1 MNEQLRLETAL
12 RQQQRLTPLQVQF
25 VRMLEMTTP
34 EVEDT
39 VRRAID
45 EMPAL
50 EAKDDDNAPAQPE
63 TPDRTS
69 GTEYATDTPAYKLR
83 ANNYSPDSS
92 HYDVAAAAP
101 ERDETL
107 MEALAAQL
115 SLTELDERQRL
126 IALNIIG
133 NIDQN
138 GYMTRD
144 LQSIADDIA
153 TRTQYSDVSVDDVR
167 HVWEVIRTLD
177 PAGVGAVDLRDCLLL
192 QLRRLDPSP
201 SVNTAIEIISHYFDI
216 FSKMHY
222 DRIMSTMELSDKQL
236 RESLAVIRR
245 LNPKPGSVYA
255 SGSNDEGAA
264 GHVIP
269 DFVVDVD
276 DDRLTLSMTA
286 RIPELSIERTFT
298 EDTPITAASPRQ
310 GRDSA
315 AMFIKSKR
323 DEAQTFIKVL
333 SMRQQTLYR
342 VMQAIVKLQRDFF
355 LTGDESLIKPMILR
369 DIKEMTGY
377 GLSVISRATAGKY
390 VATPHG
396 TYSLKWLFN
405 ERPKED
411 NDTTAHQLYA
421 ALRSIIDHENKFHPL
436 SDQRLT
442 ELMQGRGYDIA
453 RRTVAKY
460 RENMGYPVARL
471 RRKL

>member
-1 MNEQLRLETAL
+1 MNEQLKLETAL
-12 RQQQRLTPLQVQF
+12 RQQQKLTPLQVQF
-25 VRMLEMTTP
+25 VKMLEMTTP
-34 EVEDT
+34 EIEDT

-50 EAKDDDNAPAQPE
+50 EAKDEDDTEVIAG
-63 TPDRTS
+63 S
-69 GTEYATDTPAYKLR
+69 GESAADYDDATPAYRLR
-83 ANNYSPDSS
+83 ANNYSPDQR
-92 HYDVAAAAP
+92 YFDATAVAP

-107 MEALAAQL
+107 MEALADQL
-115 SLTELDERQRL
+115 ALTELTDDQRL

-153 TRTQYSDVSVDDVR
+153 TRTSLGNVTPADVKE
-167 HVWEVIRTLD
+167 VWEVIRTLD

-192 QLRRLDPSP
+192 QLRRLPESET
-201 SVNTAIEIISHYFDI
+201 VHTAIEIISHYFDI

-222 DRIMSTMELSDKQL
+222 DRIMSLMEISPATLKD
-236 RESLAVIRR
+236 SLALIKR

-264 GHVIP
+264 GHVVP

-276 DDRLTLSMTA
+276 GDMLTLSMSTHL
-286 RIPELSIERTFT
+286 PELSIERTFA
-298 EDTPITAASPRQ
+298 EDTPITPEVSRQ
-310 GRDSA
+310 GREA
-315 AMFIKSKR
+315 ASMFIKSKR

-342 VMQAIVKLQRDFF
+342 VMQAILKIQREFF
-355 LTGDESLIKPMILR
+355 LTGDETLIKPMILR
-369 DIKEMTGY
+369 DIKELTGY

-396 TYSLKWLFN
+396 TYPLKWLFN

-411 NDTTAHQLYA
+411 NDTGAHQLYA
-421 ALRSIIDHENKFHPL
+421 VLRGIIDNENKSHPL

-442 ELMQGRGYDIA
+442 ELMRGRGYDIA

-460 RENMGYPVARL
+460 RENLGYPVARL
-471 RRKL
+471 RRKI

>member
-1 MNEQLRLETAL
+1 MNEQLKLETAL
-12 RQQQRLTPLQVQF
+12 RQQQKLTPLQVQF

-34 EVEDT
+34 EVEDA
-39 VRRAID
+39 VRRAVD

-50 EAKDDDNAPAQPE
+50 EAKDEDSTDEPTASVTAVGQDYDDSIP
-63 TPDRTS
+63 T
-69 GTEYATDTPAYKLR
+69 YKLR
-83 ANNYSPDSS
+83 ANNYSPDQS
-92 HYDVAAAAP
+92 HFDATAVAP

-107 MEALAAQL
+107 MEALADQL
-115 SLTELDERQRL
+115 SLTELTDDQRL
-126 IALNIIG
+126 IAVNIIG

-153 TRTQYSDVSVDDVR
+153 TRTSLGDVTYEDVKR
-167 HVWEVIRTLD
+167 VWEEIRTLD

-192 QLRRLDPSP
+192 QLRRLPESEAVD
-201 SVNTAIEIISHYFDI
+201 TAIEIVSHYFDL

-222 DRIMSTMELSDKQL
+222 DRIMAAMEISSSKLKDSM
-236 RESLAVIRR
+236 AVIKR

-264 GHVIP
+264 GHVVP

-276 DDRLTLSMTA
+276 GDMLTLSMST
-286 RIPELSIERTFT
+286 RLPELSIEQTFA
-298 EDTPITAASPRQ
+298 EDTPITPAIPRQ
-310 GRDSA
+310 GRDNAS
-315 AMFIKSKR
+315 MFIKSKR

-342 VMQAIVKLQRDFF
+342 VMQAILKLQREFF
-355 LTGDESLIKPMILR
+355 ITGDESLIKPMILR
-369 DIKEMTGY
+369 DIKDLTGY

-411 NDTTAHQLYA
+411 NDTSTHQLYA
-421 ALRSIIDHENKFHPL
+421 VMRGLIDNENKSRPL
-436 SDQRLT
+436 SDQRIM
-442 ELMQGRGYDIA
+442 ELMRNRGYDIA

-460 RENMGYPVARL
+460 RENLGYPVARL
-471 RRKL
+471 RRKI